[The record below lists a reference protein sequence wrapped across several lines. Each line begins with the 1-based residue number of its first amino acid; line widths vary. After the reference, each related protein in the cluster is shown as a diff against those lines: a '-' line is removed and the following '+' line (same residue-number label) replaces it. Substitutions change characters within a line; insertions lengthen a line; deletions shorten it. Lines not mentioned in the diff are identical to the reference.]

1 MLMANRSQSTPTQT
15 GYITIDIDS
24 VVRSRMPGKSRFI
37 PRWFTRR
44 LEKIICQD
52 QLNEMLR
59 VNAGRTGADFC
70 RGVLDHLDISY
81 STENESYLGSDPRVL
96 IVCNH
101 PLGGLDGMILI
112 DIVTH
117 HFNRP
122 VKFLVNDLLTAI
134 RPLNDVF
141 LPINKHGRQSQQTL
155 KAVDEAFESDSP
167 IIIFPAG
174 LVSRKGK
181 NGVISDLR
189 WQKTFVNK
197 AIRHQRDIIPCFF
210 SGQNSKFFYNFAKL
224 RTSLGLKFNIEMIR
238 LPHEVFDNKGK
249 SFIVKFAA
257 PISCASLRGGSQA
270 QRQADII
277 RDTVYNLD
285 NAT

>member
-1 MLMANRSQSTPTQT
+1 MANSPQSNSAHP
-15 GYITIDIDS
+15 GIITIDIDS

-37 PRWFTRR
+37 PRCLTRR

-70 RGVLDHLDISY
+70 RGVLEHLSITY
-81 STENESYLGSDPRVL
+81 SIEGEPFLGTDPRVL

-112 DIVTH
+112 DLVTR

-134 RPLNDVF
+134 RPLDDVF
-141 LPINKHGRQSQQTL
+141 LPINKHGRQSREAL
-155 KAVDEAFESDSP
+155 EAVDQAFASDSP

-174 LVSRKGK
+174 LVSRKGPD
-181 NGVISDLR
+181 GVIADLR

-197 AIRHQRDIIPCFF
+197 AIRHRRDIIPCFF
-210 SGQNSKFFYNFAKL
+210 SGQNSKFFYNFAKF

-238 LPHEVFDNKGK
+238 LPREVFDSKGK
-249 SFIVKFAA
+249 SFVVKFAA

-270 QRQADII
+270 QRQADMI
-277 RDTVYNLD
+277 RDTVYSLD
-285 NAT
+285 NPT